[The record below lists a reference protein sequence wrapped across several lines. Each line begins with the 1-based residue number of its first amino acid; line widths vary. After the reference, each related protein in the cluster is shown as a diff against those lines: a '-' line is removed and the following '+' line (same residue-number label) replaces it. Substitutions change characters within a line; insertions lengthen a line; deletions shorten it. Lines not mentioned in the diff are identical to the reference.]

1 MRQLLAESVGLAL
14 AGGIVGTGLAF
25 WFQGAML
32 QYLDINRL
40 GLDEARL
47 SLPMLVAALGLSLLA
62 GLLAG
67 VYPALRS
74 AGTPLTGGLKEGNR
88 GKGDGGAGFRGG
100 LVVAQVALSVF
111 LLAGSG
117 LLVRSLSN
125 LQALDPGFHAEG
137 LLTGEIQMPAGR
149 YPDAMSRGRYLSS
162 LLEELRS
169 IPGAQSATLTSQLPI
184 GDFGNI
190 YRAWAQGREDERQ
203 RVFLRSVYPG
213 YFETLGIPL
222 LSGRDFQDEGTP
234 GGPFGVVLGETA
246 ARRLFP
252 GEDPLGKVV
261 ELQLVPDPRPMEV
274 VGVVGDVRLSRL
286 EEEPEA
292 ALYVP
297 YLHHPRT
304 VMRIAMGVAG
314 PPQSV
319 ADSFREVVRSLDPEV
334 PLSRVAPLEAL
345 VSGSLAERRALTL
358 ALTLLAFLPLLLA
371 SVGLFAVLAYHVSR
385 RRHEMGIR
393 LALGAGQAHVGGLVL
408 GQGLRLVLV
417 GVALGMGGGVA
428 GARVLRGLLFG
439 VEATDPATFLAV
451 AGLVLGVA
459 ALACAAPVWRAVRSD
474 PRVALQAE

>member
-1 MRQLLAESVGLAL
+1 
-14 AGGIVGTGLAF
+14 
-25 WFQGAML
+25 ML
-32 QYLDINRL
+32 
-40 GLDEARL
+40 
-47 SLPMLVAALGLSLLA
+47 SWALGLSLLA

-74 AGTPLTGGLKEGNR
+74 ANTSMTGGLKEGNR
-88 GKGDGGAGFRGG
+88 GRGDGGAGFRRG
-100 LVVAQVALSVF
+100 LVVAQVALSVV

-125 LQALDPGFHAEG
+125 LQALDPGFRPEG

-149 YPDAMSRGRYLSS
+149 YPDAMSRARYLSS
-162 LLEELRS
+162 LLEELRA
-169 IPGAQSATLTSQLPI
+169 IPGVQSAALTSQLPI

-203 RVFLRSVYPG
+203 RVFLRSVHPG

-222 LSGRDFQDEGTP
+222 LSGHDFQDEGDP
-234 GGPFGVVLGETA
+234 GGPFEVVLGQTA
-246 ARRLFP
+246 AQRLFP

-261 ELQLVPDPRPMEV
+261 ELQLVPNPRPMEV

-319 ADSFREVVRSLDPEV
+319 ATPFREVVRGLDPEV

-345 VSGSLAERRALTL
+345 VSDSLAERRAVTL
-358 ALTLLAFLPLLLA
+358 ALTLLAILPLLLA

-393 LALGAGQAHVGGLVL
+393 LALGAGQVHVGGLVL

-417 GVALGMGGGVA
+417 GVLLGLGGAVA
-428 GARVLRGLLFG
+428 GTRILQGLLFG
-439 VEATDPATFLAV
+439 VGATDPATFLAV
-451 AGLVLGVA
+451 SGLVLGVA
-459 ALACAAPVWRAVRSD
+459 ALACAVPVWRAVRSD